1 MTKFTFLVVVF
12 SILLFLP
19 VNAYTDTSFSI
30 TYKLNPGKVGVSEKI
45 VFSLDDDA
53 EERIFSQSLRL
64 GRSTISDWRRYSQ
77 NVDYHVH
84 GSLVFVNSTRIVAK
98 RDASL
103 PGNPAV
109 VVVEYE
115 VNPDILIKEVKSSR
129 VTEYALNESLLSL
142 DRLRTGE
149 IVLETID
156 ELVFEISEGSRFS
169 NVRPDPDVS
178 MPNSVSF
185 KGPLSGK
192 FAVSFI
198 EEKTL
203 SREVNEFFVETYSNA
218 ANLIPLLLLLALLVF
233 LWFKLVS

>member
-1 MTKFTFLVVVF
+1 MTKFPFLVALF
-12 SILLFLP
+12 SILLLLP
-19 VNAYTDTSFSI
+19 VNGYTDTSFSI
-30 TYKLNPGKVGVSEKI
+30 TYKLIPGKVAVSEKI
-45 VFSLDDDA
+45 VFSLDNEV
-53 EERIFSQSLRL
+53 EERLFFQSLRL

-77 NVDYHVH
+77 NIDYHVH

-98 RDASL
+98 RDSSIS
-103 PGNPAV
+103 GNPAV

-115 VNPDILIKEVKSSR
+115 MGPDILIKKVKSSR
-129 VTEYALNESLLSL
+129 VTEYTLNESMLNL

-149 IVLETID
+149 IVLESVD
-156 ELVFEISEGSRFS
+156 ELVFEIPEGARFS
-169 NVRPDPDVS
+169 NIQPE
-178 MPNSVSF
+178 PNSFTASSVSF

-192 FAVSFI
+192 FAVSFV

-203 SREVNEFFVETYSNA
+203 SQEVNEFFVDTYSNA